1 VFDRDPCRNFICE
14 DEYKIP
20 SYKISAVGRFELRKW
35 QRVAINSL
43 YLLHDYLEMRNEQFF

>member
-1 VFDRDPCRNFICE
+1 MFDRDPCRNFICE